1 MLTVVCGPEPTVAE
15 PDRVGSAPHPREML
29 SLVGHREGEA
39 EFLEAYRAGR
49 LHHAWLIGGP
59 EGIGK
64 ATLAYRM
71 ARFMLANPDPS
82 HHQVQAATSLDVP
95 ASHPVAHQVASNA
108 HPDLAM
114 IRRIY
119 DPEKKRVLTEISA
132 DQVRKGLDV
141 FNKTSAAGG
150 FRIAIVDACDDLNSH
165 SANALLKTLEEPP
178 RQSLFL
184 MVAHQPLRLLPT
196 IRSRCRALNLRPLS
210 VAEVENVTAGLPD
223 FAELDIT
230 LHQRAAALSDG
241 SVKQALGLLDP
252 KRLDFNDKV
261 EAALAR
267 LPRINPEEID
277 AIAELTAGRDGEVAF
292 DRFCTLCQA
301 WLTRELNRRAGQ
313 NGALMP
319 VAELWTR
326 LEDQRRDVE
335 VYNLDKRPFVI
346 SMLADFAATAR

>member
-1 MLTVVCGPEPTVAE
+1 MLRIVEGPEATVAE
-15 PDRVGSAPHPREML
+15 PDRVGDAPHPREML
-29 SLVGHREGEA
+29 SLIGHHEA
-39 EFLEAYRAGR
+39 ETEFLEAYRGGR

-82 HHQVQAATSLDVP
+82 QPRVQAATTLDVP
-95 ASHPVAHQVASNA
+95 ESNPVAHQIASNA

-119 DPEKKRVLTEISA
+119 DPEKKRVLIEISA

-150 FRIAIVDACDDLNSH
+150 YRIAVVDACDDLNAH

-184 MVAHQPLRLLPT
+184 MVSHQPLRLLPT

-210 VAEVENVTAGLPD
+210 AGEVEAVTSGLPA
-223 FAELDIT
+223 FAELDPT

-267 LPRINPEEID
+267 LPRMDAAEID

-292 DRFCTLCQA
+292 DRFCMLCQA
-301 WLTRELNRRAGQ
+301 WLTRELHRRTRDNA
-313 NGALMP
+313 ALMP
-319 VAELWTR
+319 IADLWTR

-335 VYNLDKRPFVI
+335 IYNLDKRPFVI
-346 SMLADFAATAR
+346 AMLADFAASAR